1 MNKRKILA
9 IALGVSV
16 FANLLLFGYI
26 VGHETNTLSS
36 EPSMDPSYGFPRLLI
51 ALPEDR
57 KSELMSS
64 IREQRRGLRGEYGE
78 VSRAQASM
86 FQDFLAEPF
95 DIEELRRSSAIYG
108 DTLCKA
114 RASTDTVFLHIVE
127 QLTPEERKVLLD
139 SAKQWRKVHRDSQDR
154 RRNAEQANQDSIDE

>member
-1 MNKRKILA
+1 MNKQRILV
-9 IALGVSV
+9 IALSASV

-26 VGHETNTLSS
+26 AGRETNTLSS

-51 ALPEDR
+51 ALPEER

-64 IREQRRGLRGEYGE
+64 IREQRRDLRGEYSE

-86 FQDFLAEPF
+86 YQDFLAEPF
-95 DIEELRRSSAIYG
+95 DIEELRSSSAIYG
-108 DTLCKA
+108 ETLCRA

-127 QLTPEERKVLLD
+127 QLTHEERKVLLD
-139 SAKQWRKVHRDSQDR
+139 SAKQWRKAHRDSQER
-154 RRNAEQANQDSIDE
+154 RRSTEQADQDSNVE